1 MLDGLR
7 PDPGLLFSSL
17 SPEIASCLP
26 SECHEQINSSV
37 NGLFSVSVLSLKAKF
52 CLSKHTVIY
61 LSIILLN
68 HLSYSFFVVT
78 GQEGE
83 TQSQKED

>member
-17 SPEIASCLP
+17 SPEIAFCLA
-26 SECHEQINSSV
+26 SECHEQMNSSV
-37 NGLFSVSVLSLKAKF
+37 NGLFSVSVSSLLAEF
-52 CLSKHTVIY
+52 CLSSY
-61 LSIILLN
+61 LLIHYPFKLFILQ
-68 HLSYSFFVVT
+68 FFFVT